1 MKKNQKIE
9 EEVGKTISL
18 LDKIEEID
26 ANPFLFTRIKSEL
39 DSQKAKSEKNSIEM
53 IFRILR
59 PVLIAA
65 LLLFNVYSV
74 ISFYQASSSNEQTRQ
89 RYLESIASEYEMDS
103 SIDYLSNTEKE
114 D

>member
-9 EEVGKTISL
+9 EEVEKTISL

-26 ANPFLFTRIKSEL
+26 ANSFRFTRIKAEL
-39 DSQKAKSEKNSIEM
+39 DSNKVKSEKNSIEM

-59 PVLIAA
+59 PLLIAA

-74 ISFYQASSSNEQTRQ
+74 ISFYQYSSSNGQTRQ
-89 RYLESIASEYEMDS
+89 QYLESIASEYEMDC
-103 SIDYLSNTEKE
+103 SIDYLSTTEKE